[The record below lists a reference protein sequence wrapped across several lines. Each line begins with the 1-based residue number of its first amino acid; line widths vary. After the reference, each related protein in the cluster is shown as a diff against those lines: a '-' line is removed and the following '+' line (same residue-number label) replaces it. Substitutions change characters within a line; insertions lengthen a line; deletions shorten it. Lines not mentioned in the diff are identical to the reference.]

1 MAAVKKWAI
10 NWDFPWTT
18 SQIWFGIVVAMT
30 WCPYLAVRFFG
41 DRYAFVTAG
50 RMVPPGSGCFPAHHY
65 YFGLRFAAVG
75 IGWDLYSSR
84 PSSLL
89 G

>member
-30 WCPYLAVRFFG
+30 WCPYLAVRFS
-41 DRYAFVTAG
+41 ATVTRLLQLA
-50 RMVPPGSGCFPAHHY
+50 RVVPPRYGCFPAHHY